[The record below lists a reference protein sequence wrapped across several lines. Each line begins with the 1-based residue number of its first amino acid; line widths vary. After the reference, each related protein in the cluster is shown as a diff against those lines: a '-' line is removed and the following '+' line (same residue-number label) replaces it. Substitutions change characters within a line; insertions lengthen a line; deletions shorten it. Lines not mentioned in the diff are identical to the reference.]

1 MHAKGP
7 MNVLIVDDH
16 PMVVEYLSAAVAK
29 ALPEAVLRTAG
40 TLAMGLEIAHDHPLD
55 LALLDLGLP
64 GLDGIDSVL
73 RFRHAY
79 PEVPVLV
86 VSSNDDRDSIAG
98 ALAVGAAGFVPKSAG
113 VKVLLSALRL
123 VAEGGRYIPPELLGA
138 APAPARAR
146 GRSEDALTERQREVL
161 GCLLKGHSNAR
172 IAEELGITEATVKQH
187 VHAVYAAFG
196 VTGRVELILESNK
209 GKAGTG

>member
-1 MHAKGP
+1 

-29 ALPEAVLRTAG
+29 ALPEAVVRTANN
-40 TLAMGLEIAHDHPLD
+40 LADGLEIARDHALK

-64 GLDGIDSVL
+64 GLDGVDSVL
-73 RFRHAY
+73 RFRHAH

-86 VSSNDDRDSIAG
+86 VSSNDDRDSITG

-123 VAEGGRYIPPELLGA
+123 VADGGRYIPPELMSAG
-138 APAPARAR
+138 APAPRSKGRA
-146 GRSEDALTERQREVL
+146 EDALTDRQRDVL

-172 IAEELGITEATVKQH
+172 IADELHIAEATVKQH

-196 VTGRVELILESNK
+196 VAGRVELILAVNERK
-209 GKAGTG
+209 TGTG

>member
-1 MHAKGP
+1 

-29 ALPEAVLRTAG
+29 ALPDAVLRTAG
-40 TLAMGLEIAHDHPLD
+40 TLAVGLEIARDHALD

-73 RFRHAY
+73 RFRQAY

-86 VSSNDDRDSIAG
+86 VSSNDDRDSITG

-113 VKVLLSALRL
+113 VKVLLNALRL

-138 APAPARAR
+138 VPPSPARAR

-172 IAEELGITEATVKQH
+172 IADELGITEATVKQH

-209 GKAGTG
+209 GKTGTG

>member
-1 MHAKGP
+1 

-16 PMVVEYLSAAVAK
+16 PMVVEYLSAAVAR

-40 TLAMGLEIAHDHPLD
+40 TLAMGLEIARDHPLD

-64 GLDGIDSVL
+64 GLDGIESVL
-73 RFRHAY
+73 RFRQAY

-86 VSSNDDRDSIAG
+86 VSSNDDRDSITG
-98 ALAVGAAGFVPKSAG
+98 VLAVGAAGFVPKSAG
-113 VKVLLSALRL
+113 VKVLLHALRL
-123 VAEGGRYIPPELLGA
+123 VSEGGRYIPPELLGA
-138 APAPARAR
+138 APAAPRAK
-146 GRSEDALTERQREVL
+146 GRAEDSLTERQREVL

-172 IAEELGITEATVKQH
+172 IADELHIAEATVKQH

-196 VTGRVELILESNK
+196 VAGRVELILAVNERRS
-209 GKAGTG
+209 A

>member
-1 MHAKGP
+1 

-29 ALPEAVLRTAG
+29 ALPDAVLRTAG
-40 TLAMGLEIAHDHPLD
+40 TLAMGLEIARDHPLD

-73 RFRHAY
+73 RFRQAY

-86 VSSNDDRDSIAG
+86 VSSNDDRDSITG

-138 APAPARAR
+138 VPPPPARAR
-146 GRSEDALTERQREVL
+146 GRSEDSLTERQREVL
-161 GCLLKGHSNAR
+161 ACLLKGHSNAR
-172 IAEELGITEATVKQH
+172 IADELHISEATVKQH

-196 VTGRVELILESNK
+196 VTGRVELILAVNERRS
-209 GKAGTG
+209 A

>member
-1 MHAKGP
+1 

-16 PMVVEYLSAAVAK
+16 PMVVEYLKAAVAK
-29 ALPEAVLRTAG
+29 ALPDALVRTAG
-40 TLAMGLEIAHDHPLD
+40 NLDDGLEIARQHRLD

-64 GLDGIDSVL
+64 GLDGVDSVL
-73 RFRHAY
+73 RFRQAQ

-86 VSSNDDRDSIAG
+86 VSSNDDRDSITG

-113 VKVLLSALRL
+113 VKVLLNALRL
-123 VAEGGRYIPPELLGA
+123 VVEGGRYIPPELLGA
-138 APAPARAR
+138 APPRERAR
-146 GRSEDALTERQREVL
+146 GRAEDALTDRQREVL

-172 IAEELGITEATVKQH
+172 IADELGIAEATVKQH

-196 VTGRVELILESNK
+196 VAGRVELILEMNK
-209 GKAGTG
+209 TGTG

>member
-1 MHAKGP
+1 

-29 ALPEAVLRTAG
+29 ALPDAVLRTAG
-40 TLAMGLEIAHDHPLD
+40 TLAMGLEIARDHPLD

-64 GLDGIDSVL
+64 GMDGIDSVL
-73 RFRHAY
+73 RFRQAY
-79 PEVPVLV
+79 PDVPVLV
-86 VSSNDDRDSIAG
+86 VSSNDDRDSITG

-113 VKVLLSALRL
+113 VKVLLNALRL

-172 IAEELGITEATVKQH
+172 IADELGITEATVKQH

-196 VTGRVELILESNK
+196 VAGRVELILAVNERRS
-209 GKAGTG
+209 A

>member
-1 MHAKGP
+1 

-29 ALPEAVLRTAG
+29 ALPEAVVRSAG
-40 TLAMGLEIAHDHPLD
+40 TLALGLEIARDHPLD

-79 PEVPVLV
+79 PDVPVLV
-86 VSSNDDRDSIAG
+86 VSSNDDRDSITG
-98 ALAVGAAGFVPKSAG
+98 ALAVGAAGFVPKNAG
-113 VKVLLSALRL
+113 VKVLLNALRL
-123 VAEGGRYIPPELLGA
+123 VADGGRYIPPELLGA
-138 APAPARAR
+138 ATAPARAR

-172 IAEELGITEATVKQH
+172 IAEELHITEATVKQH

-196 VTGRVELILESNK
+196 VTGRVELILEMNK
-209 GKAGTG
+209 GKTGTG

>member
-1 MHAKGP
+1 

-29 ALPEAVLRTAG
+29 ALPDAVLRTAG
-40 TLAMGLEIAHDHPLD
+40 TLAMGLEIARDHPLG

-86 VSSNDDRDSIAG
+86 VSSNDDRDSITG

-113 VKVLLSALRL
+113 VKVLLNALRL

-138 APAPARAR
+138 APAPARVR
-146 GRSEDALTERQREVL
+146 GRSDDALTERQREVL

-172 IAEELGITEATVKQH
+172 IADELGITEATVKQH

-196 VTGRVELILESNK
+196 VAGRVELILAVNERRS
-209 GKAGTG
+209 A

>member
-1 MHAKGP
+1 

-40 TLAMGLEIAHDHPLD
+40 TLALGLEIARDHRLD

-73 RFRHAY
+73 TFRQAH

-86 VSSNDDRDSIAG
+86 VSSNDDRDSITG
-98 ALAVGAAGFVPKSAG
+98 VLAVGAAGFVPKSAG
-113 VKVLLSALRL
+113 VKVLLQALRL
-123 VAEGGRYIPPELLGA
+123 VVEGGRYIPPELLSA
-138 APAPARAR
+138 APAPARAW
-146 GRSEDALTERQREVL
+146 GRSEDALTDRQREVL

-172 IAEELGITEATVKQH
+172 VAEELRITEATVKQH

-196 VTGRVELILESNK
+196 VAGRVELILEMNK
-209 GKAGTG
+209 RKTGTG

>member
-1 MHAKGP
+1 

-40 TLAMGLEIAHDHPLD
+40 TLAMGLEIARDHPLD

-73 RFRHAY
+73 RFRQAY

-86 VSSNDDRDSIAG
+86 VSSNDDRDSITG

-172 IAEELGITEATVKQH
+172 IADELGITEATVKQH

-196 VTGRVELILESNK
+196 VTGRVELILEMNK
-209 GKAGTG
+209 GKTGTG